1 MAPKV
6 GEKGPAKKGPAK
18 KAADGKAKKKKV
30 SKAETYKIYIY
41 SERLQ
46 GGWELPRF
54 ERRVGLLLNNRLVG
68 GKFQQQQQ
76 QQRPTLFAAA
86 VRIAYS
92 VLSRVALPGEPTRL
106 WSDLMLAHPASSPVQ
121 RC

>member
-46 GGWELPRF
+46 GVWG
-54 ERRVGLLLNNRLVG
+54 VG
-68 GKFQQQQQ
+68 GGLSGVWDCCSTTDMAATCSSSGQLCLQQQSGL
-76 QQRPTLFAAA
+76 RTVFW
-86 VRIAYS
+86 
-92 VLSRVALPGEPTRL
+92 SRVALP
-106 WSDLMLAHPASSPVQ
+106 AHAHTPRV
-121 RC
+121 

>member
-54 ERRVGLLLNNRLVG
+54 ERPCG
-68 GKFQQQQQ
+68 GGAQQQGGGSSSA
-76 QQRPTLFAAA
+76 LAAA
-86 VRIAYS
+86 AADCFSAAEQTCVVGAD
-92 VLSRVALPGEPTRL
+92 
-106 WSDLMLAHPASSPVQ
+106 WLACWWLTTPLV
-121 RC
+121 

>member
-41 SERLQ
+41 SERSS
-46 GGWELPRF
+46 GVRGWPRV
-54 ERRVGLLLNNRLVG
+54 ERRVGLLLNNSSCVCLTAAGSGCLV
-68 GKFQQQQQ
+68 
-76 QQRPTLFAAA
+76 
-86 VRIAYS
+86 
-92 VLSRVALPGEPTRL
+92 
-106 WSDLMLAHPASSPVQ
+106 
-121 RC
+121 